1 MSSDALDALDAA
13 RAWTVVVGVVCDEIP
28 SVEIDHA
35 RDGVCE
41 TDEDPVCES
50 ETEEDPNDAPTV
62 DASAPHEEFAVDSA
76 LVARLSAELHDD
88 ARERFRKLAR
98 ELDRAGFEIVRVR

>member
-1 MSSDALDALDAA
+1 MADLDALDAA

-41 TDEDPVCES
+41 TDEDLV
-50 ETEEDPNDAPTV
+50 DAPTLNV
-62 DASAPHEEFAVDSA
+62 SAPHEEFAVDSA

>member
-1 MSSDALDALDAA
+1 MSSEALDALDAA

-35 RDGVCE
+35 RDGVWE
-41 TDEDPVCES
+41 TDEDVS
-50 ETEEDPNDAPTV
+50 DAPTLNT
-62 DASAPHEEFAVDSA
+62 SAPHEEFAVDSA

-98 ELDRAGFEIVRVR
+98 ELDRAGFQIVRAR

>member
-1 MSSDALDALDAA
+1 MPSDALDALDAA

-41 TDEDPVCES
+41 T
-50 ETEEDPNDAPTV
+50 EEDPNDAPTV
-62 DASAPHEEFAVDSA
+62 DASAPHEEFAVDSTLVDIASAA
-76 LVARLSAELHDD
+76 LRAANQLAESLDHTPTD
-88 ARERFRKLAR
+88 AEVLNA
-98 ELDRAGFEIVRVR
+98 

>member
-1 MSSDALDALDAA
+1 MADLDAIDAA

-41 TDEDPVCES
+41 TDEDPG
-50 ETEEDPNDAPTV
+50 DAPTV

>member
-1 MSSDALDALDAA
+1 MADLDALDAA
-13 RAWTVVVGVVCDEIP
+13 RAWTVVVGVVCNEIP

-35 RDGVCE
+35 RARVCE
-41 TDEDPVCES
+41 TDEDPG
-50 ETEEDPNDAPTV
+50 DAPPL